1 MNKTLGRLV
10 RITQLCR
17 VIPLNKWI
25 YINSVKSWHHTNEIY
40 MMMMLGKVNFLAP
53 ASGLLCFFPPVK
65 HFIFYSCLV
74 HWSICHSRCS
84 HCAWQKQS
92 HVGLK
97 RQRGNLS
104 NGSLFENILWHNH
117 VFSLKAQGRPVCQIA
132 VLSWLPGLNRNSS
145 CVLIEP
151 RGTLKPYPF
160 CFTLSARRLK
170 SGKHYRRLDNCPCVS
185 SRQKAT
191 LRQFPR

>member
-1 MNKTLGRLV
+1 MKLFVKLDF
-10 RITQLCR
+10 LS
-17 VIPLNKWI
+17 PLPV
-25 YINSVKSWHHTNEIY
+25 SGD
-40 MMMMLGKVNFLAP
+40 LFFFLP
-53 ASGLLCFFPPVK
+53 GK
-65 HFIFYSCLV
+65 HFI
-74 HWSICHSRCS
+74 SIPVWFIEASVIPSAPTAPDKSR
-84 HCAWQKQS
+84 AMLDWKD
-92 HVGLK
+92 
-97 RQRGNLS
+97 RGAIFQMDLF
-104 NGSLFENILWHNH
+104 FENILWHNH
-117 VFSLKAQGRPVCQIA
+117 VFFLKAQGRPVCQIA

-185 SRQKAT
+185 TRQKAT

>member
-1 MNKTLGRLV
+1 
-10 RITQLCR
+10 
-17 VIPLNKWI
+17 
-25 YINSVKSWHHTNEIY
+25 
-40 MMMMLGKVNFLAP
+40 MMKLLEKLNFLAP
-53 ASGLLCFFPPVK
+53 ASGLWWVFFFFFLGK
-65 HFIFYSCLV
+65 TLYFYSCLV
-74 HWSICHSRCS
+74 HWSICHSQCS

-92 HVGLK
+92 HVRLK